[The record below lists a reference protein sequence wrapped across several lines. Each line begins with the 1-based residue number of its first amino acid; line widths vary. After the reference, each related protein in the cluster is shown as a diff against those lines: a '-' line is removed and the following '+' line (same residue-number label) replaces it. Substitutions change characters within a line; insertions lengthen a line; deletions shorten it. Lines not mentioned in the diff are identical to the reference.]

1 MNMTPQPE
9 ANSHG
14 NPKTKLK
21 KLPRLDVR
29 ECVYVHSTYR
39 TTGTDTRSD
48 TRGHAALSV
57 PRPPH
62 GLRGPPKTLPDYV
75 AFVSEN

>member
-1 MNMTPQPE
+1 M
-9 ANSHG
+9 
-14 NPKTKLK
+14 L
-21 KLPRLDVR
+21 R
-29 ECVYVHSTYR
+29 ECVYDYVHSTYR
-39 TTGTDTRSD
+39 YRYTVRY

-62 GLRGPPKTLPDYV
+62 GLRVHFGPPKTLPDYV